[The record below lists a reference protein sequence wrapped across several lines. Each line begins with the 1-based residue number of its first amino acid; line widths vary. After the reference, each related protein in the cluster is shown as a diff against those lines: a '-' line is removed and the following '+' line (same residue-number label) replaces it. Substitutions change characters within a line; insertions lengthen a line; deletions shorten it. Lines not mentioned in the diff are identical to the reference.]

1 MNGFFMSLNDDCG
14 DQPENMLHSQDP
26 WLDSSSPSVTKE
38 SNSRIVEEHKR
49 QNSFHNIFESDDEEF
64 EKDFFGDFSRP
75 KSVGTIPK
83 SKRKLSTNISDPC
96 LLSCLPSDL
105 PLPATATERSTNNSE
120 LNSLDSGIPEE
131 FTTANVHGI
140 RTTPSMEKEQDR
152 NREQEAHF
160 QRVFVERRSD
170 FPDCKSD
177 KRGRG
182 NSLGHHKNRNLNL
195 DIEHIHTNLDKT
207 TEELSSLKISHG
219 KLQKVLSE
227 KASELSHAVRKAE
240 VYEREAKKLRHKLE
254 EIRRQ
259 QRHERQERS
268 SVSSEKE
275 VRTTN
280 GEKSEKHRRHT
291 SDSQITKNVVK
302 QTPVTLQGSQ
312 QEASNFKK
320 ASDDDIYDEIDN
332 TSEKIEASNVN
343 NIYDTPV
350 LAQIKKENFKTEPEK
365 LEQSTDKT
373 FNNKEGEVVLNKSKL
388 EEEKIELIIKS
399 ADDNQSEEH
408 DTNNANTD
416 DSNQAIYATV
426 NLEMKKNC
434 KRQKDCNNGNII
446 LTEKENIVAI
456 I

>member
-1 MNGFFMSLNDDCG
+1 
-14 DQPENMLHSQDP
+14 
-26 WLDSSSPSVTKE
+26 
-38 SNSRIVEEHKR
+38 
-49 QNSFHNIFESDDEEF
+49 
-64 EKDFFGDFSRP
+64 
-75 KSVGTIPK
+75 
-83 SKRKLSTNISDPC
+83 
-96 LLSCLPSDL
+96 
-105 PLPATATERSTNNSE
+105 
-120 LNSLDSGIPEE
+120 
-131 FTTANVHGI
+131 
-140 RTTPSMEKEQDR
+140 MEKEQDR
-152 NREQEAHF
+152 NRGQEANF

-182 NSLGHHKNRNLNL
+182 NSLGHQQNKNLNL
-195 DIEHIHTNLDKT
+195 DIEHIHTKLDNT
-207 TEELSSLKISHG
+207 SEELSSLKISHG

>member
-1 MNGFFMSLNDDCG
+1 
-14 DQPENMLHSQDP
+14 
-26 WLDSSSPSVTKE
+26 
-38 SNSRIVEEHKR
+38 
-49 QNSFHNIFESDDEEF
+49 
-64 EKDFFGDFSRP
+64 
-75 KSVGTIPK
+75 
-83 SKRKLSTNISDPC
+83 
-96 LLSCLPSDL
+96 
-105 PLPATATERSTNNSE
+105 
-120 LNSLDSGIPEE
+120 
-131 FTTANVHGI
+131 
-140 RTTPSMEKEQDR
+140 MEKEQDR
-152 NREQEAHF
+152 NRGQEANF

-182 NSLGHHKNRNLNL
+182 NSLGHQQNKNLNL
-195 DIEHIHTNLDKT
+195 DIEHIHTKLDNT
-207 TEELSSLKISHG
+207 SEELSSLKISHG

-320 ASDDDIYDEIDN
+320 ASDDDIFDEIDN

-434 KRQKDCNNGNII
+434 KRQKDCKNGNLII
-446 LTEKENIVAI
+446 TEKESIVAI

>member
-1 MNGFFMSLNDDCG
+1 MS
-14 DQPENMLHSQDP
+14 
-26 WLDSSSPSVTKE
+26 
-38 SNSRIVEEHKR
+38 
-49 QNSFHNIFESDDEEF
+49 
-64 EKDFFGDFSRP
+64 
-75 KSVGTIPK
+75 
-83 SKRKLSTNISDPC
+83 
-96 LLSCLPSDL
+96 
-105 PLPATATERSTNNSE
+105 PLK
-120 LNSLDSGIPEE
+120 
-131 FTTANVHGI
+131 F
-140 RTTPSMEKEQDR
+140 
-152 NREQEAHF
+152 
-160 QRVFVERRSD
+160 
-170 FPDCKSD
+170 
-177 KRGRG
+177 
-182 NSLGHHKNRNLNL
+182 
-195 DIEHIHTNLDKT
+195 
-207 TEELSSLKISHG
+207 SHG

-373 FNNKEGEVVLNKSKL
+373 FNNKEGVVVLNKSKL

>member
-1 MNGFFMSLNDDCG
+1 
-14 DQPENMLHSQDP
+14 
-26 WLDSSSPSVTKE
+26 
-38 SNSRIVEEHKR
+38 
-49 QNSFHNIFESDDEEF
+49 
-64 EKDFFGDFSRP
+64 
-75 KSVGTIPK
+75 
-83 SKRKLSTNISDPC
+83 
-96 LLSCLPSDL
+96 
-105 PLPATATERSTNNSE
+105 
-120 LNSLDSGIPEE
+120 
-131 FTTANVHGI
+131 
-140 RTTPSMEKEQDR
+140 MEKEQDR
-152 NREQEAHF
+152 NREQDAHF
-160 QRVFVERRSD
+160 QRIFVERKSD

-195 DIEHIHTNLDKT
+195 DIEHIHTKLDKT

-275 VRTTN
+275 VRVRTSN
-280 GEKSEKHRRHT
+280 REKSEKARRHT
-291 SDSQITKNVVK
+291 SDSPITNNVVTK
-302 QTPVTLQGSQ
+302 AAVTLQGPQ
-312 QEASNFKK
+312 QEASNFNKI
-320 ASDDDIYDEIDN
+320 SDDEIYDEIDN
-332 TSEKIEASNVN
+332 TSEKIEGSNVN

-350 LAQIKKENFKTEPEK
+350 LAQIRKENCKIEPEK

-373 FNNKEGEVVLNKSKL
+373 FDNKEGEVELNKSKL
-388 EEEKIELIIKS
+388 KEEKLEFSIKS
-399 ADDNQSEEH
+399 VDDNQTEEH

-434 KRQKDCNNGNII
+434 KRQKDCNNGNLII
-446 LTEKENIVAI
+446 TEKENVVAI

>member
-1 MNGFFMSLNDDCG
+1 
-14 DQPENMLHSQDP
+14 
-26 WLDSSSPSVTKE
+26 
-38 SNSRIVEEHKR
+38 
-49 QNSFHNIFESDDEEF
+49 
-64 EKDFFGDFSRP
+64 
-75 KSVGTIPK
+75 
-83 SKRKLSTNISDPC
+83 
-96 LLSCLPSDL
+96 
-105 PLPATATERSTNNSE
+105 
-120 LNSLDSGIPEE
+120 
-131 FTTANVHGI
+131 
-140 RTTPSMEKEQDR
+140 MEKEQDR

-195 DIEHIHTNLDKT
+195 DIEHIHTKLDKT

-275 VRTTN
+275 VRTSN
-280 GEKSEKHRRHT
+280 RDKSEKARRHT
-291 SDSQITKNVVK
+291 SDSPITNNVVK
-302 QTPVTLQGSQ
+302 QTAVTLQGPQ
-312 QEASNFKK
+312 QEASNFNKV
-320 ASDDDIYDEIDN
+320 SDDEIYDEIDN

-350 LAQIKKENFKTEPEK
+350 LAQIKKENSKIEPEK

-373 FNNKEGEVVLNKSKL
+373 FNNKEGEVELNKSKL

-399 ADDNQSEEH
+399 ADYNQTEEH

-434 KRQKDCNNGNII
+434 KRQKDCNNGNLII
-446 LTEKENIVAI
+446 TEKENIVAI

>member
-1 MNGFFMSLNDDCG
+1 
-14 DQPENMLHSQDP
+14 
-26 WLDSSSPSVTKE
+26 
-38 SNSRIVEEHKR
+38 
-49 QNSFHNIFESDDEEF
+49 
-64 EKDFFGDFSRP
+64 
-75 KSVGTIPK
+75 
-83 SKRKLSTNISDPC
+83 
-96 LLSCLPSDL
+96 
-105 PLPATATERSTNNSE
+105 
-120 LNSLDSGIPEE
+120 
-131 FTTANVHGI
+131 
-140 RTTPSMEKEQDR
+140 MEKEQDR
-152 NREQEAHF
+152 NRGQEANF

-182 NSLGHHKNRNLNL
+182 NSLGHQQNKNLNL
-195 DIEHIHTNLDKT
+195 DIEHIHTKLDNT
-207 TEELSSLKISHG
+207 SEELSSLKISHG

-312 QEASNFKK
+312 REASNFKK

>member
-1 MNGFFMSLNDDCG
+1 
-14 DQPENMLHSQDP
+14 
-26 WLDSSSPSVTKE
+26 
-38 SNSRIVEEHKR
+38 
-49 QNSFHNIFESDDEEF
+49 
-64 EKDFFGDFSRP
+64 
-75 KSVGTIPK
+75 
-83 SKRKLSTNISDPC
+83 
-96 LLSCLPSDL
+96 
-105 PLPATATERSTNNSE
+105 
-120 LNSLDSGIPEE
+120 
-131 FTTANVHGI
+131 
-140 RTTPSMEKEQDR
+140 MEKEQDQ

-182 NSLGHHKNRNLNL
+182 NSLGHHKNRNPNL
-195 DIEHIHTNLDKT
+195 DIEHIHTKLDKT
-207 TEELSSLKISHG
+207 TEELSSLKVSHG

-280 GEKSEKHRRHT
+280 REKSEKARRHI
-291 SDSQITKNVVK
+291 SDSPITNNVVK
-302 QTPVTLQGSQ
+302 QTPVTLQGNQ
-312 QEASNFKK
+312 QDASNFKK
-320 ASDDDIYDEIDN
+320 VSDDEIYDEIDN

-343 NIYDTPV
+343 YIYDTPD
-350 LAQIKKENFKTEPEK
+350 LAQMKKENCKIEPK
-365 LEQSTDKT
+365 KIEQSTDKT
-373 FNNKEGEVVLNKSKL
+373 FKKEEGKAVMNKSKID
-388 EEEKIELIIKS
+388 EERIELIFNS
-399 ADDNQSEEH
+399 ADANQLEEH
-408 DTNNANTD
+408 DTNNANND
-416 DSNQAIYATV
+416 NSNQAIYATV
-426 NLEMKKNC
+426 NLEMKKSC
-434 KRQKDCNNGNII
+434 KRQKDCNNGNLI

>member
-1 MNGFFMSLNDDCG
+1 
-14 DQPENMLHSQDP
+14 
-26 WLDSSSPSVTKE
+26 
-38 SNSRIVEEHKR
+38 
-49 QNSFHNIFESDDEEF
+49 
-64 EKDFFGDFSRP
+64 
-75 KSVGTIPK
+75 
-83 SKRKLSTNISDPC
+83 
-96 LLSCLPSDL
+96 
-105 PLPATATERSTNNSE
+105 
-120 LNSLDSGIPEE
+120 
-131 FTTANVHGI
+131 
-140 RTTPSMEKEQDR
+140 MEKEQDR
-152 NREQEAHF
+152 TPEQEAHF
-160 QRVFVERRSD
+160 QRVFVERRID

-195 DIEHIHTNLDKT
+195 DIEHIHTKLDKT
-207 TEELSSLKISHG
+207 TEELNSLKISHG

-275 VRTTN
+275 VRTSN
-280 GEKSEKHRRHT
+280 REKSEKARRHT
-291 SDSQITKNVVK
+291 SDSPITNVVTK
-302 QTPVTLQGSQ
+302 AAVTLQGPQ
-312 QEASNFKK
+312 QEASNFNKI
-320 ASDDDIYDEIDN
+320 SDDELYDEIDN
-332 TSEKIEASNVN
+332 TSEKIEGSNVN

-350 LAQIKKENFKTEPEK
+350 IAQIRKENSKIEPEK
-365 LEQSTDKT
+365 LEQSADKT
-373 FNNKEGEVVLNKSKL
+373 FNNKEGEVELNKSKL
-388 EEEKIELIIKS
+388 EEEKLELTIKS
-399 ADDNQSEEH
+399 VDDNQTEEH

-434 KRQKDCNNGNII
+434 KRQKDCKNGNLII
-446 LTEKENIVAI
+446 TEKENIVAI

>member
-1 MNGFFMSLNDDCG
+1 
-14 DQPENMLHSQDP
+14 
-26 WLDSSSPSVTKE
+26 
-38 SNSRIVEEHKR
+38 
-49 QNSFHNIFESDDEEF
+49 
-64 EKDFFGDFSRP
+64 
-75 KSVGTIPK
+75 
-83 SKRKLSTNISDPC
+83 
-96 LLSCLPSDL
+96 
-105 PLPATATERSTNNSE
+105 
-120 LNSLDSGIPEE
+120 
-131 FTTANVHGI
+131 
-140 RTTPSMEKEQDR
+140 MEKEQDR
-152 NREQEAHF
+152 NRGQEANF

-182 NSLGHHKNRNLNL
+182 NSLGHQQNKNLNL
-195 DIEHIHTNLDKT
+195 DIEHIHTKLDNT
-207 TEELSSLKISHG
+207 SEELSSLKISHG

-434 KRQKDCNNGNII
+434 KRQKDCNNGNLI